1 MRLLIRVFGLI
12 GWLLAV
18 VAIGL
23 GVAGVSA
30 AVNPVP
36 DETTRPE
43 LFARTERAL
52 APAMATLA
60 SSLDA
65 LDIQVESLAA
75 TARAALV
82 HLSAQDTAGLSG
94 DLTAGDTLVAEIEA
108 QAAQVQAAIEALP
121 YEEGRDL
128 LGGATR
134 ARIAAALDAVDAV
147 MPLAEL
153 WADLSAS
160 TVPTVDLITALLAHD
175 QRTFAAVGQGVGGR
189 YAAALEDLT
198 GATAELDA
206 AGGIR
211 DKIAGIVDTGTLDQW
226 IARNRHYDATLV
238 GLYTDLRASGGAKTP
253 ALKAE
258 LAAVEAARQLLPP
271 DTKALIVIVGDL
283 AQGGLNQ
290 AAIAL
295 EQARGALADAVAAVH

>member
-1 MRLLIRVFGLI
+1 MRLFVRVAGSL

-18 VAIGL
+18 VVIGV
-23 GVAGVSA
+23 GVAGVGA

-52 APAMATLA
+52 APSLA
-60 SSLDA
+60 GLAESLDA
-65 LDIQVESLAA
+65 LDVPVEALTA

-82 HLSAQDTAGLSG
+82 HLSSQDTAALSA
-94 DLTAGDTLVAEIEA
+94 DLSAGDALVQEIETR
-108 QAAQVQAAIEALP
+108 AAGVQAAIEALP

-128 LGGATR
+128 LGRATE

-147 MPLAEL
+147 IPLPEL

-160 TVPTVDLITALLAHD
+160 TVPTVDLTTALLAHD
-175 QRTFAAVGQGVGGR
+175 QRTFAAIEEGVAGQ
-189 YAAALEDLT
+189 YAAALEGLA
-198 GATAELDA
+198 GAAAELDA
-206 AGGIR
+206 AVAIR
-211 DKIAGIVDTGTLDQW
+211 DKIAGVVDTGTLDEW
-226 IARNRHYDATLV
+226 IARNRRYDATLV
-238 GLYTDLRASGGAKTP
+238 DLYSDLRASGGASTP

-271 DTKALIVIVGDL
+271 DTKALVVIVGDL
-283 AQGGLNQ
+283 AKGGLNQ